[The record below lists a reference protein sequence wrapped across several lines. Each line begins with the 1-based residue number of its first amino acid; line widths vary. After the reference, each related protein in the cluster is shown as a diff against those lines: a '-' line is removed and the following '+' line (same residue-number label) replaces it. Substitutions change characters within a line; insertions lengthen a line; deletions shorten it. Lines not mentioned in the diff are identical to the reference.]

1 MPLEILLVLVVG
13 GIAGITLLLHLTG
26 RSRQVV
32 LTPETA
38 QAQWLRHF
46 PDDTVIDVTVAHNGS
61 AALVRTETGAGL
73 LWSFGADTVARHL
86 LDFDRLDHPEGFEVQ
101 FHDFGTP
108 RVILHLDDTER
119 RHWRHLME
127 PA

>member
-26 RSRQVV
+26 KSRLSV
-32 LTPETA
+32 LTPDVARSE
-38 QAQWLRHF
+38 WLRHA
-46 PDDTVIDVTVAHNGS
+46 PDDTIIDVTVARDAHSALIRTDNGS
-61 AALVRTETGAGL
+61 GL
-73 LWSFGADTVARHL
+73 LWSFGADTVARPL
-86 LDFDRLDHPEGFEVQ
+86 QDFDLLEHPQGLEVQ

-108 RVILHLDDTER
+108 KAIIRLDDLER
-119 RHWRHLME
+119 RHWQHLME

>member
-26 RSRQVV
+26 RSQRCV
-32 LTPETA
+32 LSPETA
-38 QAQWLRHF
+38 RDHWVRHF
-46 PDDTVIDVTVAHNGS
+46 PDDTILDVTVAHDRH
-61 AALVRTETGAGL
+61 AALVRTEKGPGL
-73 LWSFGADTVARHL
+73 LWSFGADTVAQHL
-86 LDFDRLDHPEGFEVQ
+86 LDYDLLDRTDGFEIL

-108 RVILHLDDTER
+108 KAIIHLDDLER
-119 RHWRHLME
+119 PHWRNLME

>member
-13 GIAGITLLLHLTG
+13 GIVGITVLLHLSG
-26 RSRQVV
+26 RSRVRE
-32 LTPETA
+32 LTPQTA
-38 QAQWLRHF
+38 RSEWLRHA
-46 PDDTVIDVTVAHNGS
+46 PDDVIIDITIAHDKRS
-61 AALVRTETGAGL
+61 ALIRTETGNGL

-86 LDFDRLDHPEGFEVQ
+86 LDFDWIDHPEGFEIQ

-108 RVILHLDDTER
+108 KALIRLDDFER
-119 RHWRHLME
+119 PHWQNLMD

>member
-13 GIAGITLLLHLTG
+13 GIVGVTVTLHLTG
-26 RSRQVV
+26 RSRVRE
-32 LTPETA
+32 LTPDIARSE
-38 QAQWLRHF
+38 WLRHA
-46 PDDTVIDVTVAHNGS
+46 PDDVIIDITVAHDRHS
-61 AALVRTETGAGL
+61 ALIRTNSGNGL

-86 LDFDRLDHPEGFEVQ
+86 LDFDWMEHPQGFEVQ

-108 RVILHLDDTER
+108 KVIIRLDEFER